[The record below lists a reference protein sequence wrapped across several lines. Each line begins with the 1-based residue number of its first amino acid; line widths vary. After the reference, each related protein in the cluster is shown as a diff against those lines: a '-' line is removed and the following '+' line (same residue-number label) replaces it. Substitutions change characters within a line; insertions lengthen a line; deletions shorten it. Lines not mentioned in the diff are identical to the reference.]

1 MESKEIQ
8 KVENQLIQS
17 YHLSEEDIR
26 TLVDANIIP
35 EDAPQGII
43 KLFARFCAEKNLSPF
58 TRQIHLIPRF
68 SSELNRMQYTIQIAI
83 DGLRSLAERT
93 NKYAGTDDYLFDEG
107 LTLYEMVKA
116 GRQKPVTATAIVY
129 KILPNGNI
137 HPIRASARWEE
148 YYPGEGK
155 KSFMWRKMPFLML
168 GKCAEALALRK
179 AFPDIASGLYTDEEM
194 QQADIDVRVEV
205 IDDSTPK
212 KVEVAKDKKVSKE
225 TRDRLIKLANHKL
238 FERISE
244 GNTQSD
250 RAILLKIASDPNLTE
265 QRALDLIERCNN
277 AIQQALNEED
287 KLRNSLA
294 KQIYAKSEDEEFQ
307 KIILDMFPDL
317 TPFYNES
324 DLFAELQKYS
334 TEQLEQLKGRLGL

>member
-1 MESKEIQ
+1 MENEKAIQ
-8 KVENQLIQS
+8 KATIPQIQ
-17 YHLSEEDIR
+17 LSEEDIR
-26 TLVDANIIP
+26 TLVDAQIIP

-68 SSELNRMQYTIQIAI
+68 NSELNRKQYTIQIAI

-116 GRQKPVTATAIVY
+116 GRKRPTTATAIVY
-129 KILPNGNI
+129 KILPNGNV

-148 YYPGEGK
+148 YYPGGK
-155 KSFMWRKMPFLML
+155 KAFMWDKMPFLML

-194 QQADIDVRVEV
+194 QQADVDVRIEV
-205 IDDSTPK
+205 IDDATPK
-212 KVEVAKDKKVSKE
+212 KVEVVKDKKVSKE
-225 TRDRLIKLANHKL
+225 TRDKLIKLANHKL

-277 AIQQALNEED
+277 AIQQALSEED
-287 KLRNSLA
+287 KLRTAIAREIVNRRD
-294 KQIYAKSEDEEFQ
+294 DEEFE
-307 KIILDMFPDL
+307 KLVLDLLPDL
-317 TPFYNES
+317 VPFYEEG
-324 DLFAELQKYS
+324 DVFAELQKYS
-334 TEQLEQLKGRLGL
+334 AEQLEQLKGSLGI

>member
-1 MESKEIQ
+1 MELQ
-8 KVENQLIQS
+8 KVENQQIQN

-26 TLVDANIIP
+26 TLVDAQVIP
-35 EDAPQGII
+35 EDTPKGII

-68 SSELNRMQYTIQIAI
+68 NSELNRKQYTIQIAI

-116 GRQKPVTATAIVY
+116 GRKRPTTATAIVY
-129 KILPNGNI
+129 KILPNGNV

-148 YYPGEGK
+148 YYPGAGK
-155 KSFMWRKMPFLML
+155 KSFMWGKMPFLML

-179 AFPDIASGLYTDEEM
+179 AFPDVASGLYTDEEM
-194 QQADIDVRVEV
+194 QQADIDVKVEIV
-205 IDDSTPK
+205 DDSSPK
-212 KVEVAKDKKVSKE
+212 KVEITKDKKVSKE
-225 TRDRLIKLANHKL
+225 TRDKLIKLANHKL

-250 RAILLKIASDPNLTE
+250 RAILLKIATDPNLTE
-265 QRALDLIERCNN
+265 QKALDLIERCNN
-277 AIQQALNEED
+277 AIMQALAEED
-287 KLRNSLA
+287 KLRNSLS
-294 KQIYAKSEDEEFQ
+294 KEIYLKSEDEEFQ
-307 KIILDMFPDL
+307 KIVLDMFPDL

-324 DLFAELQKYS
+324 DLFGELQKYS
-334 TEQLEQLKGRLGL
+334 TEQLQQIKERLGI